1 MADEGGERS
10 GEELA
15 LLREVIAEL
24 REQLRSSQRENEQL
38 RHRLDQLLR
47 RMYGRT
53 TERSDPG
60 QGELDLGR
68 AADRGDDAHAD
79 DDPGEMGP
87 DVPVAPRRRRGRRT
101 LPKDLPR
108 QRIVLAPEPS
118 ALVCACCRGTK
129 EKIGADVTEELDF
142 APAVLFVREYERPK
156 YACRAC
162 ESGLVQ
168 AALPARPIEKGRPGP
183 GLLAHVV
190 SAKYSEHLPLY
201 RQETIF
207 PRSGV
212 AISRRTLC
220 GWVAAAA
227 DLVEP
232 IVAHMRQIVL
242 GSKVIHSDDTPITVQ
257 DRQHPG
263 GSRKGYIWVYGGDQG
278 DLVYDFTPSRSR
290 DGPVAFLGDYRGYF
304 QADAYAGY
312 DAVFET
318 GCVIEVGCWA
328 HGRRYV
334 FEAVKTA
341 LETAT
346 DLLGLIRRL
355 YRVERQANEGGLVGA
370 ARRELRQTHSRPI
383 LDQIYAKLRAEGGRH
398 LPKSPMGEAITYLQ
412 RQGKALRRYVEDGD
426 LAIDNNASERALRMV
441 AIGRKNWMF
450 AGSDAGGRRAAIL
463 YSLVATCKKIGI
475 DPFAYLRDVIA
486 RVSTHPMRRIDE
498 LTPRGWKSS
507 LAMSPV

>member
-1 MADEGGERS
+1 MAGEGGKKS
-10 GEELA
+10 SEELA
-15 LLREVIAEL
+15 LLREVIEEL
-24 REQLRSSQRENEQL
+24 RDRLRSSQRENEQL

-53 TERSDPG
+53 TERAAPG
-60 QGELDLGR
+60 QGELDLGLD
-68 AADRGDDAHAD
+68 AERGDDDHDD
-79 DDPGEMGP
+79 DDPELP
-87 DVPVAPRRRRGRRT
+87 DAPAAPRRRRGRRK

-108 QRIVLAPEPS
+108 KRIVLEPEPRD
-118 ALVCACCRGTK
+118 LVCACCRSTK

-142 APAVLFVREYERPK
+142 EPAVLFVREYERPK

-162 ESGLVQ
+162 QSGVVQ
-168 AALPARPIEKGRPGP
+168 ATLPARPIEKGRPGP

-190 SAKYSEHLPLY
+190 TAKYSEHLPLY
-201 RQETIF
+201 RQESIF

-212 AISRRTLC
+212 EISRSTMC
-220 GWVAAAA
+220 GWVATAA
-227 DLVEP
+227 DLLEP
-232 IVAHMRQIVL
+232 IVAHMRQTVL

-257 DRQHPG
+257 DRRHPQ
-263 GSRKGYIWVYGGDQG
+263 GSRKGYVWVYGGDQG

-290 DGPVAFLGDYRGYF
+290 DGPVTFLGDYRGYF
-304 QADAYAGY
+304 QADAYSGY
-312 DAVFET
+312 DAVFAT
-318 GCVIEVGCWA
+318 GRVIEVGCWA

-334 FEAVKTA
+334 YEAVKTA

-355 YRVERQANEGGLVGA
+355 YRVERAATEQALVGD
-370 ARRELRQTHSRPI
+370 ARRDLRQDCSRPI
-383 LDQIYAKLRAEGGRH
+383 LDQIDDRLRVEVQRH
-398 LPKSPMGEAITYLQ
+398 LPKSPMGEAIGYLR
-412 RQGKALRRYVEDGD
+412 RQWKALERYVEDGA

-441 AIGRKNWMF
+441 ALGRKNWMF

-463 YSLVATCKKIGI
+463 YSLIGTCKKIGV

-498 LTPRGWKSS
+498 LTPRGWKGS
-507 LAMSPV
+507 LVTTPA